1 MGKNRIKELEIDNKE
16 CLKEAE
22 NAQIMFERVID
33 ERDETRQDLLRIRN
47 KYYELSD
54 ERDYLKRENEVLE
67 HVKTFGMSDAEQ
79 QAAKLAVAAAEAAKQ
94 AAEAAKQAMEA
105 AQAAREAEQQR
116 RILAEERADELR
128 KAELE
133 KIKHEIEAEAE
144 IRRQE
149 KEQQLK
155 DEEMLEIMKKR
166 AAEEAQREKEQTEK
180 LRRELDESLNLV
192 RQGGVGGD
200 SSLPSENGL
209 PDGDSVLEKK
219 DLGEGNAE
227 KNKKTRRGIFNG
239 FLL

>member
-1 MGKNRIKELEIDNKE
+1 MAPLCNHRGPTLGAASREI
-16 CLKEAE
+16 
-22 NAQIMFERVID
+22 
-33 ERDETRQDLLRIRN
+33 
-47 KYYELSD
+47 
-54 ERDYLKRENEVLE
+54 REKLI
-67 HVKTFGMSDAEQ
+67 
-79 QAAKLAVAAAEAAKQ
+79 KLAIFDDFLRFLTKIFNFFLSVAAAEAAKQ

-105 AQAAREAEQQR
+105 AKAAREAEEQR

-133 KIKHEIEAEAE
+133 KIKQEIEAEAE

-149 KEQQLK
+149 NEQRLK

-166 AAEEAQREKEQTEK
+166 AAEEAEEKVRAEER

-219 DLGEGNAE
+219 ELGEGGVNE
-227 KNKKTRRGIFNG
+227 KKKERKPFPWLFRKKQK
-239 FLL
+239 